1 MQQSE
6 HETRIAYLL
15 RFVGWSAS
23 EAARR
28 FNRDES
34 TVRAYMAGRL
44 PTPAPYEEWLEN
56 LVIYIKHHP
65 IPKVARKTRKSLD
78 KSG

>member
-1 MQQSE
+1 MKKTE

-34 TVRAYMAGRL
+34 TIRAYIAGRL
-44 PTPAPYEEWLEN
+44 PTPALYEEWLGN
-56 LVIYIKHHP
+56 LVSYLKHHP
-65 IPKVARKTRKSLD
+65 VPKVPRKTRKSLD
-78 KSG
+78 KSE